1 MKLPGWIV
9 VILLPIGIL
18 PAKGFADVENY
29 SGTVYDIETSKKR
42 FSFKHEMQKKG
53 DKVLSKVTYKDL
65 NGEVVLVE
73 EIETRAGN
81 LKNYNIKQL
90 QTHRS
95 AHIYLDSNN
104 VHFYLR
110 DLKTDKIIK
119 KEKKDIP
126 ESKIAVGSTIFNLV
140 DRNSEGLAKD
150 KDVDFSIALW
160 GRQDLIDFYLRRE
173 NLQGDILTIHML
185 PSNFF
190 IRQFVDTIEIK
201 FDRKTQKI
209 VSYKGRTNLMIKSD
223 GEWKE
228 FDGLIKISEKSK
240 LRNLTND

>member
-1 MKLPGWIV
+1 MKLLASILA
-9 VILLPIGIL
+9 ILLSISIL
-18 PAKGFADVENY
+18 PSKSFADVENY
-29 SGTVYDIETSKKR
+29 SGVVYDIETSKKR
-42 FSFKHEMQKKG
+42 FTFSHEMEKKDG
-53 DKVLSKVTYKDL
+53 KVLSKVTYKNL
-65 NGEVVLVE
+65 NGDMVLVE

-90 QTHRS
+90 QTNRS
-95 AHIYLDSNN
+95 AHVYLDNKN

-110 DLKTDKIIK
+110 DIKTDKIIK

-126 ESKIAVGSTIFNLV
+126 DSKIAVGSTIFNLV
-140 DRNSEGLAKD
+140 DRNSDRLAKD

-173 NLQGDILTIHML
+173 NIDGPILTIHML

-201 FDRKTQKI
+201 FDRKSQKI
-209 VSYKGRTNLMIKSD
+209 VSYKGRTNLMVKSD

-228 FDGLIKISEKSK
+228 FDGLIKISEKSQ